1 MKSGTD
7 HVFGRCAALLLVFL
21 AACASTP
28 PAPVVT
34 STPTPAPSSAP
45 TPAASSS
52 PAPAEPSA
60 PTVLRPATRE
70 STAVASLMDSARA
83 DTAAGRLANAAATL
97 ERALRI
103 EPRNP
108 RLWSELARV
117 RFQQRDYAQA
127 ESTALRSESWAGRDN
142 ALRAD
147 NWRLIAAAREAR
159 GDSKGA
165 QQARDA
171 ASRFEK

>member
-1 MKSGTD
+1 MKYVVVLFLLAG
-7 HVFGRCAALLLVFL
+7 CAAQ
-21 AACASTP
+21 T
-28 PAPVVT
+28 PAPV
-34 STPTPAPSSAP
+34 STPGPAPTTPTDSPS
-45 TPAASSS
+45 TPAA
-52 PAPAEPSA
+52 PP
-60 PTVLRPATRE
+60 VLRPAARE

-103 EPRNP
+103 EPKNP

-127 ESTALRSESWAGRDN
+127 ESTALRSESWAGKDN
-142 ALRAD
+142 LLRAD

-159 GDSKGA
+159 GDADGA
-165 QQARDA
+165 RAARESA
-171 ASRFEK
+171 ARFEK

>member
-1 MKSGTD
+1 LIY
-7 HVFGRCAALLLVFL
+7 FLLVLL
-21 AACASTP
+21 AACAAQT

-34 STPTPAPSSAP
+34 P
-45 TPAASSS
+45 SSS
-52 PAPAEPSA
+52 PSPPPSSSPVPAEPSA
-60 PTVLRPATRE
+60 PPVLRPATRE
-70 STAVASLMDSARA
+70 TGAVASLMDSARA
-83 DTAAGRLANAAATL
+83 DTAGGRLANAAATL

-127 ESTALRSESWAGRDN
+127 ESTALRSESWAGTDN
-142 ALRAD
+142 LLRAD

-159 GDSKGA
+159 GNSDGA
-165 QQARDA
+165 RQAREA

>member
-1 MKSGTD
+1 MSGR
-7 HVFGRCAALLLVFL
+7 FLILLLVML
-21 AACASTP
+21 AGCAAQP

-34 STPTPAPSSAP
+34 STPQPAPSPAPAPTPAPSDPVAP
-45 TPAASSS
+45 P
-52 PAPAEPSA
+52 
-60 PTVLRPATRE
+60 VVRPATRE
-70 STAVASLMDSARA
+70 STAVASLMDRARA

-103 EPRNP
+103 EPKNP

-127 ESTALRSESWAGRDN
+127 ESTALRSESWAGKDN
-142 ALRAD
+142 LLRAD

-159 GDSKGA
+159 GDADGA
-165 QQARDA
+165 RKAREA
-171 ASRFEK
+171 AGRFEK

>member
-1 MKSGTD
+1 MNRLLLLLLLTG
-7 HVFGRCAALLLVFL
+7 CAAQ
-21 AACASTP
+21 T
-28 PAPVVT
+28 PAPV
-34 STPTPAPSSAP
+34 STPGPTPAPAETP
-45 TPAASSS
+45 T
-52 PAPAEPSA
+52 PSA
-60 PTVLRPATRE
+60 PSAPSAPPTPPVVRPATRE
-70 STAVASLMDSARA
+70 STAIASLMDSARA
-83 DTAAGRLANAAATL
+83 DSAAGRLANAAATL

-127 ESTALRSESWAGRDN
+127 ESTALRSESWAGKDN
-142 ALRAD
+142 LLRAD

-159 GDSKGA
+159 GDSSGA
-165 QQARDA
+165 RQAREA

>member
-1 MKSGTD
+1 MVLLLSA
-7 HVFGRCAALLLVFL
+7 CAA
-21 AACASTP
+21 TP

-34 STPTPAPSSAP
+34 STPAP
-45 TPAASSS
+45 TPT
-52 PAPAEPSA
+52 PTEPSA
-60 PTVLRPATRE
+60 PPVARPATKE

-83 DTAAGRLANAAATL
+83 DSAAGRLSNAAATL

-127 ESTALRSESWAGRDN
+127 ESTALRSESWAGKDN
-142 ALRAD
+142 LLRAD

-159 GDSKGA
+159 GDSAGA
-165 QQARDA
+165 QQARES

>member
-1 MKSGTD
+1 MKRLFVLLLLAG
-7 HVFGRCAALLLVFL
+7 CAAQ
-21 AACASTP
+21 T

-34 STPTPAPSSAP
+34 STPAP
-45 TPAASSS
+45 S
-52 PAPAEPSA
+52 PAPAPSPVPSEPAA
-60 PTVLRPATRE
+60 PQPLRPATRE
-70 STAVASLMDSARA
+70 STAVASLMDSART
-83 DTAAGRLANAAATL
+83 DTAAGRLANAAASL

-127 ESTALRSESWAGRDN
+127 ESTALRSESWAGKDN
-142 ALRAD
+142 LLRAD

-159 GDSKGA
+159 GDSTGA
-165 QQARDA
+165 NQAREA

>member
-1 MKSGTD
+1 MKSGYL
-7 HVFGRCAALLLVFL
+7 FLLLVL
-21 AACASTP
+21 CACAAQT

-34 STPTPAPSSAP
+34 STPAPSPAPV
-45 TPAASSS
+45 
-52 PAPAEPSA
+52 PAEPSV
-60 PTVLRPATRE
+60 PPVVRPATRE

-127 ESTALRSESWAGRDN
+127 ESTALRSESWAGKDN

-159 GDSKGA
+159 GDSSGA
-165 QQARDA
+165 QQAREA

>member
-1 MKSGTD
+1 MKKLFVLLLLAG
-7 HVFGRCAALLLVFL
+7 CAAQ
-21 AACASTP
+21 T

-34 STPTPAPSSAP
+34 PEPQASPAPSPSSTDGAAP
-45 TPAASSS
+45 P
-52 PAPAEPSA
+52 P
-60 PTVLRPATRE
+60 LRPATRE

-83 DTAAGRLANAAATL
+83 DTAAGRLANAAASL

-127 ESTALRSESWAGRDN
+127 ESTAMRSESWAGKDN
-142 ALRAD
+142 LLRAD
-147 NWRLIAAAREAR
+147 NGRHIAAARDAR
-159 GDSKGA
+159 GDSAGA
-165 QQARDA
+165 RQARDA

>member
-1 MKSGTD
+1 MKKLFVLLLLAG
-7 HVFGRCAALLLVFL
+7 CAAQ
-21 AACASTP
+21 T

-34 STPTPAPSSAP
+34 SPQPSPTPTPIPSE
-45 TPAASSS
+45 PAA
-52 PAPAEPSA
+52 PP
-60 PTVLRPATRE
+60 VLRPATRE

-83 DTAAGRLANAAATL
+83 ETAAGRLVNAAANL

-117 RFQQRDYAQA
+117 RFQQHDYAQA
-127 ESTALRSESWAGRDN
+127 ESTALRSESWAGKDN
-142 ALRAD
+142 LLRAD
-147 NWRLIAAAREAR
+147 NWRLIAAARDAR
-159 GDSKGA
+159 GDTEGA
-165 QQARDA
+165 RKAREA

>member
-1 MKSGTD
+1 M
-7 HVFGRCAALLLVFL
+7 L
-21 AACASTP
+21 AACAATP
-28 PAPVVT
+28 PAPVV
-34 STPTPAPSSAP
+34 SSTPAPS
-45 TPAASSS
+45 
-52 PAPAEPSA
+52 PAPAPGEPSA
-60 PTVLRPATRE
+60 PPVVRPATRE

-83 DTAAGRLANAAATL
+83 DTAAGRLSNAAATL

-127 ESTALRSESWAGRDN
+127 ESTALRSESWAGKDN
-142 ALRAD
+142 LLRAD

-159 GDSKGA
+159 GDSTGA
-165 QQARDA
+165 QQAREA
-171 ASRFEK
+171 ASRFER

>member
-1 MKSGTD
+1 MKRAAIVLLLAG
-7 HVFGRCAALLLVFL
+7 CAAQ
-21 AACASTP
+21 T

-34 STPTPAPSSAP
+34 TTPTPAPTETPVPAPSAP
-45 TPAASSS
+45 STPAT
-52 PAPAEPSA
+52 
-60 PTVLRPATRE
+60 PTVLRPATKE
-70 STAVASLMDSARA
+70 STAIASLMDSARA
-83 DTAAGRLANAAATL
+83 DTAAGRLSNAAATL

-127 ESTALRSESWAGRDN
+127 ESTALRSESWAGKDN
-142 ALRAD
+142 LLRAD

-159 GDSKGA
+159 GDSAGA
-165 QQARDA
+165 RQARES

>member
-1 MKSGTD
+1 MSFLL
-7 HVFGRCAALLLVFL
+7 VVILVACAAQ
-21 AACASTP
+21 T

-34 STPTPAPSSAP
+34 ATPAPSQAPNPAP
-45 TPAASSS
+45 TEPN
-52 PAPAEPSA
+52 APP
-60 PTVLRPATRE
+60 VLRPASKE

-83 DTAAGRLANAAATL
+83 DTAAGRLTNAAATL

-127 ESTALRSESWAGRDN
+127 ESTALRSESWAGKDN
-142 ALRAD
+142 LLRAD
-147 NWRLIAAAREAR
+147 NWRLIAATREAR
-159 GDSKGA
+159 GDGDGA
-165 QQARDA
+165 RQARESA
-171 ASRFEK
+171 ARFDK

>member
-7 HVFGRCAALLLVFL
+7 HVFRRCLLLLLVL
-21 AACASTP
+21 AGCAAQT
-28 PAPVVT
+28 PAPV
-34 STPTPAPSSAP
+34 STPGPTPAP
-45 TPAASSS
+45 TET
-52 PAPAEPSA
+52 PAPAPSGPLA
-60 PTVLRPATRE
+60 PPVVRPATRE

-83 DTAAGRLANAAATL
+83 DSAAGRLANAAATL

-127 ESTALRSESWAGRDN
+127 ESTALRSESWAGKDN
-142 ALRAD
+142 LLRAD

-159 GDSKGA
+159 GDTNGA
-165 QQARDA
+165 RTARET
-171 ASRFEK
+171 ASRFDR

>member
-1 MKSGTD
+1 M
-7 HVFGRCAALLLVFL
+7 L
-21 AACASTP
+21 AACAATP

-34 STPTPAPSSAP
+34 STPAPGPSEPTAP
-45 TPAASSS
+45 P
-52 PAPAEPSA
+52 
-60 PTVLRPATRE
+60 VVRPATKE

-83 DTAAGRLANAAATL
+83 DTAAGRLSNAAATL

-127 ESTALRSESWAGRDN
+127 ESTALRSESWAGKDN

-159 GDSKGA
+159 GDSPGA
-165 QQARDA
+165 QQAREA

>member
-1 MKSGTD
+1 MVLLLSA
-7 HVFGRCAALLLVFL
+7 CAA
-21 AACASTP
+21 TP

-34 STPTPAPSSAP
+34 STPAP
-45 TPAASSS
+45 TPT
-52 PAPAEPSA
+52 PTEPSA
-60 PTVLRPATRE
+60 PPVARPAIKE

-83 DTAAGRLANAAATL
+83 DSAAGRLSNAAATL

-127 ESTALRSESWAGRDN
+127 ESTALRSESWAGKDN
-142 ALRAD
+142 LLRAD

-159 GDSKGA
+159 GDAAGA
-165 QQARDA
+165 QQARES

>member
-1 MKSGTD
+1 MRVLLVVLLVAG
-7 HVFGRCAALLLVFL
+7 CAAQ
-21 AACASTP
+21 T

-34 STPTPAPSSAP
+34 G
-45 TPAASSS
+45 S
-52 PAPAEPSA
+52 PAPAPAPSQPPNPA
-60 PTVLRPATRE
+60 PTESGAPPVVRPATRE

-83 DTAAGRLANAAATL
+83 DSAAGRLTNAAATL

-127 ESTALRSESWAGRDN
+127 ESTALRSESWAGKDN
-142 ALRAD
+142 LLRAD
-147 NWRLIAAAREAR
+147 NWRLIAAARDAR
-159 GDSKGA
+159 GDASGA
-165 QQARDA
+165 QQAREA

>member
-7 HVFGRCAALLLVFL
+7 PVFAIKRAAILLLLTGCAAQ
-21 AACASTP
+21 T

-34 STPTPAPSSAP
+34 TTPTPAPTETPVPAPSAP
-45 TPAASSS
+45 PVPA
-52 PAPAEPSA
+52 A

-83 DTAAGRLANAAATL
+83 DTAAGRLSNAAATL

-127 ESTALRSESWAGRDN
+127 ESTALRSESWAGKDN
-142 ALRAD
+142 LLRAD

-159 GDSKGA
+159 GDSNGA
-165 QQARDA
+165 QQAREA
-171 ASRFEK
+171 AGRFEK

>member
-1 MKSGTD
+1 LTYWG
-7 HVFGRCAALLLVFL
+7 VLLVAGCAA
-21 AACASTP
+21 AP

-34 STPTPAPSSAP
+34 STPTPAPTETP
-45 TPAASSS
+45 TPA
-52 PAPAEPSA
+52 PSA
-60 PTVLRPATRE
+60 PSVPVAPPVVRPATRE

-83 DTAAGRLANAAATL
+83 DTAAGRLSNAAATL

-108 RLWSELARV
+108 RLWSELARI

-127 ESTALRSESWAGRDN
+127 ESTALRSESWAGKDN
-142 ALRAD
+142 LLRAD
-147 NWRLIAAAREAR
+147 NWRLIAAARDAR
-159 GDSKGA
+159 GDSAGA
-165 QQARDA
+165 QQAREA

>member
-1 MKSGTD
+1 MKLIL
-7 HVFGRCAALLLVFL
+7 ALLLL
-21 AACASTP
+21 AGCAAQT

-34 STPTPAPSSAP
+34 SEPQPSPVPAPSSSPTPAPTESSAP
-45 TPAASSS
+45 P
-52 PAPAEPSA
+52 
-60 PTVLRPATRE
+60 VLRPATRE
-70 STAVASLMDSARA
+70 STAVASLMASARA
-83 DTAAGRLANAAATL
+83 DTAAGRLANAAASL

-127 ESTALRSESWAGRDN
+127 ESTAMRSESWAGKDN
-142 ALRAD
+142 LLRAD

-159 GDSKGA
+159 GDSAGA
-165 QQARDA
+165 RTAREA

>member
-1 MKSGTD
+1 MKRAAILLLLAG
-7 HVFGRCAALLLVFL
+7 CAAQ
-21 AACASTP
+21 T

-34 STPTPAPSSAP
+34 TTPTPSPTETPVPPS
-45 TPAASSS
+45 
-52 PAPAEPSA
+52 
-60 PTVLRPATRE
+60 PTVLPPATQE

-83 DTAAGRLANAAATL
+83 DTAAGRLSNAAATL

-127 ESTALRSESWAGRDN
+127 ESTALRSESWAGKDN
-142 ALRAD
+142 LLRAD
-147 NWRLIAAAREAR
+147 NWRLIAAARDAR
-159 GDSKGA
+159 GDSAGA
-165 QQARDA
+165 QQAREA